1 MTERPAIGRQISV
14 LVVDDSAFMRTA
26 ISQMINSDP
35 ELLAVATAT
44 NGTEALQRIAS
55 FNPDVVTL
63 DVEMPG
69 LDGLQTLRCIMA
81 RFPRPVIMVSS
92 ATADHAETTFEALQA
107 GAFDYIPKQIPAES
121 LDIAHIRN
129 SLIAKIKMAAQSRAP
144 HADGA
149 SPRKPPQAATSA
161 EHDALPISPRAV
173 AIGTSTGGPK
183 ALQEILPLLPPD
195 LSVPILIVQHMPPGF
210 TAPFAK
216 RLNALSSVTVC
227 EAVHQQAIL
236 PGVVYIAP
244 SGIHM
249 TVQRCGLHRVI
260 IRLVP
265 QPENH
270 LHIPSA
276 DVLMESA
283 ATAFGGLVM
292 GVIMTGMGSDG
303 AVGMK
308 TIYSRGGFTIGQDE
322 ATSAVYGMPRV
333 CAEMGILNRIVPLAQ
348 IPYQIMQ
355 ATRYRR
361 SA

>member
-1 MTERPAIGRQISV
+1 MMQEPAHGRQISV

-44 NGTEALQRIAS
+44 NGTDALQKIAS
-55 FNPDVVTL
+55 VNPDVVTL

-69 LDGLQTLRCIMA
+69 MDGLQTLRCIMA
-81 RFPRPVIMVSS
+81 RFPRPVVMVSS
-92 ATADHAETTFEALQA
+92 ATVVNAETTFEALQA
-107 GAFDYIPKQIPAES
+107 GAFDYIPKQMSTDS
-121 LDIAHIRN
+121 LEISHIRN
-129 SLIAKIKMAAQSRAP
+129 DLIAKIKTAAHSHPSRANS
-144 HADGA
+144 A
-149 SPRKPPQAATSA
+149 SPRKPPQSATSS
-161 EHDALPISPRAV
+161 EHNVLPITPLAV
-173 AIGTSTGGPK
+173 TIGTSTGGPK
-183 ALQEILPLLPPD
+183 ALQEMLPLLPAD

-216 RLNALSSVTVC
+216 RLNSLSSVKVC
-227 EAVHQQAIL
+227 EAAHQQTVL

-249 TVQRCGLHRVI
+249 TVQRREGQKPV

-283 ATAFGGLVM
+283 VAAFGGLVM

-303 AVGMK
+303 ALGMQA
-308 TIYSRGGFTIGQDE
+308 IHSQGGFTVGQDE

-333 CAEMGILNRIVPLAQ
+333 CAEQGILNRIVPLAQ

>member
-1 MTERPAIGRQISV
+1 MTQWPAIGRQITV

-26 ISQMINSDP
+26 ISRMINSDL
-35 ELLAVATAT
+35 ELLAIATAP
-44 NGTEALQRIAS
+44 NGSEALQSIAS

-81 RFPRPVIMVSS
+81 RFPRPVIMLSS
-92 ATADHAETTFEALQA
+92 ATADRAETTFQALQA
-107 GAFDYIPKQIPAES
+107 GAFDYIPKQMSADS
-121 LDIAHIRN
+121 LDIGHIRN
-129 SLIAKIKMAAQSRAP
+129 DLVAKIKTAAQSRRS
-144 HADGA
+144 HSHGS
-149 SPRKPPQAATSA
+149 SPRRPPRAMPSA
-161 EHDALPISPRAV
+161 EHDLLPVTPQV
-173 AIGTSTGGPK
+173 VTVGTSTGGPK

-195 LSVPILIVQHMPPGF
+195 LSVPILIVQHMPAGF

-227 EAVHQQAIL
+227 EAAHQQAML

-249 TVQRCGLHRVI
+249 TVQRVDAGRAV

-283 ATAFGGLVM
+283 AVVFGGLVM

-303 AVGMK
+303 AVGMQA
-308 TIYSRGGFTIGQDE
+308 IHRQGGFTVGQDE
-322 ATSAVYGMPRV
+322 ATCAVYGMPRV
-333 CAEMGILNRIVPLAQ
+333 CAELGILNRIVPLAQ